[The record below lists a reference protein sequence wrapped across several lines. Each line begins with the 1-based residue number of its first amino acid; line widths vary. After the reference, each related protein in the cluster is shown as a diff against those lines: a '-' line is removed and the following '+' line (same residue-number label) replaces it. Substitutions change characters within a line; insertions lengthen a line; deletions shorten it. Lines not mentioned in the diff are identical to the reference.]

1 MTRLFVELDTQ
12 QITGFFSTRQTPLN
26 PLWHK
31 AWEPKAILELYSLLS
46 REGKP
51 PVFDP
56 ENDLANVPIS
66 DPRSPL
72 NFCRQTNQANKK
84 IQNMFIRALA
94 HFVNQHP
101 SQV

>member
-1 MTRLFVELDTQ
+1 TC
-12 QITGFFSTRQTPLN
+12 QIHSQPYS
-26 PLWHK
+26 PK
-31 AWEPKAILELYSLLS
+31 AWKPILNLELHSVLS
-46 REGKP
+46 REAKT

-66 DPRSPL
+66 EPRSPL
-72 NFCRQTNQANKK
+72 KFCRQTNKANKK
-84 IQNMFIRALA
+84 IKKMFIRALA